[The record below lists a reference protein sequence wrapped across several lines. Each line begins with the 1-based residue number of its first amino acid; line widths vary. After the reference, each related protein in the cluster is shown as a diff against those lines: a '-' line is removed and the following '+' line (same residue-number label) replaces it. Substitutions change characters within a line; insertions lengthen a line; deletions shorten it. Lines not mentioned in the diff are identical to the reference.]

1 MSIAENVRAIRREIG
16 EGVILVAATKM
27 NDAAAVREAIA
38 AGVDACGENRVQ
50 ELVEKQA
57 QGAYAGAPLH
67 FIGHLQKNKVNKV
80 VGACDLIESVDSAAL
95 FTCIRRRA
103 QQLGIVQDV
112 LIEVNIAR
120 EEQKGG
126 CLPEEVPALLALAEA
141 EAGVRVRGLMAIP
154 PISAQPGANIP
165 WFRQMRELFVDIGG
179 KKYNNVSMDFLSMG
193 MTMDYMDAIG
203 QGANMIRV
211 GTGIFGPRA
220 YH

>member
-1 MSIAENVRAIRREIG
+1 MSIAENVQAIRREIG
-16 EGVILVAATKM
+16 DGVILVAATKM

-80 VGACDLIESVDSAAL
+80 VGVCDLIQSVDSGEL
-95 FTCIRRRA
+95 LTCIRRRA
-103 QQLGIVQDV
+103 RQLGVTQDV

-120 EEQKGG
+120 EAQKGG
-126 CLPEEVPALLALAEA
+126 CLPETLPELLALAAA
-141 EAGVRVRGLMAIP
+141 EDGVRVRGLMAIP

-179 KKYNNVSMDFLSMG
+179 KKYNNVSMEFLSMG
-193 MTMDYMDAIG
+193 MTMDYTDAIA

-211 GTGIFGPRA
+211 GTAIFGPRA
-220 YH
+220 YR